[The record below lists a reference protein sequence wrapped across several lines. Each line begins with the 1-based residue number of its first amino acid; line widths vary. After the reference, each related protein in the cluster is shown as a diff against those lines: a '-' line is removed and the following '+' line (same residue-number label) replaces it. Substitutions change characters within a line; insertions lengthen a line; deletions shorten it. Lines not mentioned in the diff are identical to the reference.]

1 MREKKSMNSMKK
13 NQYIVWYVFWPLYA
27 YTFPATLDKE
37 YVYGLILMYKW
48 RSKWTLFYTFNNLI
62 EHNLLIKLGQKLA
75 REGRSFVIYRI
86 HEIPWSN
93 ECWNLVLIHQKHF
106 RNQHGV
112 TDYDKKNVWNVMKF
126 HSTCQ
131 KTKEPEFKTVSQT
144 WYLLIY

>member
-1 MREKKSMNSMKK
+1 MNSMKK

-86 HEIPWSN
+86 HKIPWSS

-112 TDYDKKNVWNVMKF
+112 TDYDKKTFEMSWNSIARARRQRNQSLKLWVKLDI
-126 HSTCQ
+126 C
-131 KTKEPEFKTVSQT
+131 
-144 WYLLIY
+144 